1 MSRGG
6 NYLEKEEKFISK
18 LICGLIDAMQND
30 NCDNSTCNK
39 SSQDYNCQNKK
50 IGMNWHLEAI
60 LAVNVST
67 SQEHENCLFC

>member
-50 IGMNWHLEAI
+50 IGMN
-60 LAVNVST
+60 
-67 SQEHENCLFC
+67 